1 VTSICRYGRIGSRS
15 RRRIAAD
22 PGLIERYNALKRA
35 YEGGSY
41 DEYQAA
47 KRDFFYANFRL

>member
-1 VTSICRYGRIGSRS
+1 MTSICRYGRIGSRS

-22 PGLIERYNALKRA
+22 PGLIEHYNALKRA